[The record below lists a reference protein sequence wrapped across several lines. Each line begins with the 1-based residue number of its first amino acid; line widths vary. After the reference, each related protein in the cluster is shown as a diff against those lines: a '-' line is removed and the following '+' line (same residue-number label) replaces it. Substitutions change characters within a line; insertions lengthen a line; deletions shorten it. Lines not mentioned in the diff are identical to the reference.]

1 MLIAELEET
10 LLIISYKEENEKE
23 AQIAFSKLYKE
34 YGKFL
39 YSLVKKREKDTQ
51 IVSATVSNVFLAM
64 YDNPLSFKARKGETS
79 DGSFKAWLSVVAKHE
94 LLKLYK
100 EYFDE
105 KISFNESDSD
115 SSVFESTEVDENQ
128 LENINFKILQGALD
142 SLNERDR
149 EIMLTLYTYYE
160 EGKKTP
166 SEILELL
173 CKKYNTSKDNI
184 RQIKVRS
191 EAKIIDYFSK
201 VSPLKPIKNVR

>member
-1 MLIAELEET
+1 
-10 LLIISYKEENEKE
+10 
-23 AQIAFSKLYKE
+23 
-34 YGKFL
+34 
-39 YSLVKKREKDTQ
+39 
-51 IVSATVSNVFLAM
+51 M